1 MSTPSSSFIF
11 YPPCTPFF
19 INTLCLFLYIQHFLI
34 IISFSFFLFPLS
46 LPSFLNPDTH
56 MHAFPNKE
64 SVRSPAFRLCT
75 IEPYVP
81 LRNAVKRKR
90 LLIWNTCIQVASCG
104 QRVADCRQRRSD
116 SGRRRADNKKERVST
131 IRDSYSLLHYA
142 VHRTNLHIK
151 FFFLASFHLHLLY

>member
-1 MSTPSSSFIF
+1 MSITHDSYLITPDICLILYS
-11 YPPCTPFF
+11 PC
-19 INTLCLFLYIQHFLI
+19 FLLQT
-34 IISFSFFLFPLS
+34 SQPV
-46 LPSFLNPDTH
+46 
-56 MHAFPNKE
+56 HAFPNME
-64 SVRSPAFRLCT
+64 SLRSPAFRLCT